1 MIAFAL
7 LPGWWRRGVVVA
19 SVIPVAISA
28 NVIRVAVTVKL
39 VPIVGAQAAQGL
51 LHEGFGVVAFVVG
64 VLALFGLA
72 RLVR

>member
-1 MIAFAL
+1 
-7 LPGWWRRGVVVA
+7 
-19 SVIPVAISA
+19 
-28 NVIRVAVTVKL
+28 VIRVAVTVKL

-72 RLVR
+72 RLMR